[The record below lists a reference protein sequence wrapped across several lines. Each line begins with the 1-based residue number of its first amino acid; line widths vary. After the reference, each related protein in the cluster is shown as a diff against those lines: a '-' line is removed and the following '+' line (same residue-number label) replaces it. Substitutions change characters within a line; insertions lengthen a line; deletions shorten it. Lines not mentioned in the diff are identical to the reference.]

1 MDLARKYA
9 FGKMLVIG
17 SQAPFKVKG
26 LWLFRGQEIPQFVI
40 DECYDMEL
48 YKWTKMAK
56 RKSSTWRRLML
67 FVFGLNMM
75 ESMFFGFSASID
87 KRKASAHY
95 ILGWS
100 FALNGVAPPLDYALL
115 PKPPP
120 KEKHS
125 QSFPWIKVIIGMLSA
140 LTFILLCLFLYVT
153 LYKRYMVF
161 ETLED
166 WEMDCPHRFRYR
178 DLHLATKGFVE
189 SQLIG
194 VGGFGSVYKGVLPRT
209 GTEVAVKRILRTP
222 AKGMREFAAEIES
235 LGRLRHKNLVNLQG
249 WCKHKNDL
257 LLVYDYIPN
266 ESLDSLL
273 FSRSFVLDWDQR
285 FRILK
290 GVGAGLLYLHEEW
303 EQVVIHKDVKSS
315 NISA

>member
-1 MDLARKYA
+1 MILDEWKRLYSNTKTNFREVA
-9 FGKMLVIG
+9 I
-17 SQAPFKVKG
+17 KG
-26 LWLFRGQEIPQFVI
+26 
-40 DECYDMEL
+40 
-48 YKWTKMAK
+48 
-56 RKSSTWRRLML
+56 
-67 FVFGLNMM
+67 
-75 ESMFFGFSASID
+75 

-125 QSFPWIKVIIGMLSA
+125 QSFPWIKVIIGMMSP
-140 LTFILLCLFLYVT
+140 LTFTLLCLFLYVT
-153 LYKRYMVF
+153 LYKRYTVF

-222 AKGMREFAAEIES
+222 AKGMREFASEIES

-266 ESLDSLL
+266 GSLDSLL

-290 GVGAGLLYLHEEW
+290 GVAVGLLYLHEEW
-303 EQVVIHKDVKSS
+303 EQVVIHRDVKSS
-315 NISA
+315 NFLIDGDFNAHLVARLNGDNALYLSTPIDKEARIDQWIDFSTLEIDSNNP